1 MSTQSNR
8 QFIRYVFSKVIKSF
22 ERNIRKQ
29 IDCKIP
35 STTKQIE
42 KVQNI
47 RNAIQKY
54 KAVEYLE
61 IKPCTLSS
69 RISGNPCLF
78 FFQKISDHNTPPSRS
93 VVFSVENNIF
103 VTRFKILQ
111 KKPTVVFLKVLKIE
125 RKTHSVYFS
134 PKVNFSFKL

>member
-47 RNAIQKY
+47 RNAI
-54 KAVEYLE
+54 
-61 IKPCTLSS
+61 
-69 RISGNPCLF
+69 
-78 FFQKISDHNTPPSRS
+78 
-93 VVFSVENNIF
+93 
-103 VTRFKILQ
+103 
-111 KKPTVVFLKVLKIE
+111 
-125 RKTHSVYFS
+125 
-134 PKVNFSFKL
+134 